1 MKIWWI
7 LVQRDLLMAWRRS
20 SDIFSVVMFF
30 VLAVVLFPLG
40 VGPELDTLRK
50 IAPGIIWVAALL
62 AAMLSLDQLFQS
74 DADDGSLD
82 LLLLAPTPLET
93 IVIAKCCAH
102 WMVTGLP
109 LILVA
114 PILGILLNLPLSGFA
129 VMIITLV
136 ISTPTISLLGS
147 VGAALTIGARRG
159 GVLVAL
165 LILPLLTPILIMS
178 ANAVDLALVGLNYTP
193 LIALLGAFFLICLV
207 VCPFVAAAALRLA
220 AE

>member
-82 LLLLAPTPLET
+82 LLLLAPIPLET

-129 VMIITLV
+129 VMMVTLI

-207 VCPFVAAAALRLA
+207 ICPFVAAAALRLA

>member
-82 LLLLAPTPLET
+82 LLLLAPIPLET

-114 PILGILLNLPLSGFA
+114 PILGILLNLPLAGFA
-129 VMIITLV
+129 VMIITLA

-178 ANAVDLALVGLNYTP
+178 ANAVDLALMGLNYTP

-207 VCPFVAAAALRLA
+207 ICPFVAAAALRLA

>member
-1 MKIWWI
+1 MKAWWA
-7 LVQRDLLMAWRRS
+7 VVRRDLTIAGRRL
-20 SDIFSVVMFF
+20 SDAVAVVMFF

-40 VGPELDTLRK
+40 VGPELEILQR

-82 LLLLAPTPLET
+82 LLVLAPIPLEI
-93 IVIAKCCAH
+93 IVLAKCCAH

-109 LILVA
+109 LILAA
-114 PILGILLNLPLSGFA
+114 PILGFLLNLPATGHF
-129 VMIITLV
+129 VMLITLIV
-136 ISTPTISLLGS
+136 ATPTISLLGS
-147 VGAALTIGARRG
+147 VGAALTVGARRG

-178 ANAVDLALVGLNYTP
+178 ASAVDLALVGLNYVP
-193 LIALLGAFFLICLV
+193 LVLLLLAFFLVSV
-207 VCPFVAAAALRLA
+207 VLCPLASAAALRLA
-220 AE
+220 VE

>member
-82 LLLLAPTPLET
+82 LLLLAPIPLET

-114 PILGILLNLPLSGFA
+114 PILGILLNLPLSGLA
-129 VMIITLV
+129 VMILTLV

-207 VCPFVAAAALRLA
+207 ICPFVAAAALRLA

>member
-82 LLLLAPTPLET
+82 LLLLAPIPLET

-129 VMIITLV
+129 LMIITLV

>member
-1 MKIWWI
+1 M
-7 LVQRDLLMAWRRS
+7 QRDLLMAWRRS

-82 LLLLAPTPLET
+82 LLLLAPIPLET

-114 PILGILLNLPLSGFA
+114 PILGILLNLPLSGFV

>member
-82 LLLLAPTPLET
+82 LLLLAPIPLET
-93 IVIAKCCAH
+93 IAIAKCCAH

>member
-40 VGPELDTLRK
+40 VGPALDTLRK

-82 LLLLAPTPLET
+82 LLLLAPIPLET

>member
-1 MKIWWI
+1 M
-7 LVQRDLLMAWRRS
+7 QRDLLMAWRRS

-50 IAPGIIWVAALL
+50 IARGIIWVAALL
-62 AAMLSLDQLFQS
+62 AAMLSLDQLFQA

-82 LLLLAPTPLET
+82 LLLLAPIPLET

-193 LIALLGAFFLICLV
+193 LIALLGALFLICLV
-207 VCPFVAAAALRLA
+207 VCPFVAAVALRLA

>member
-82 LLLLAPTPLET
+82 LLLLAPIPLET

-178 ANAVDLALVGLNYTP
+178 ANAVDLALVGLNYAP

>member
-82 LLLLAPTPLET
+82 LLLLAPIPLET

-193 LIALLGAFFLICLV
+193 LIALLGALFLICLV

>member
-1 MKIWWI
+1 MKAWWA
-7 LVQRDLLMAWRRS
+7 VVRRDLTIAGRRL
-20 SDIFSVVMFF
+20 SDAVAVVMFF

-40 VGPELDTLRK
+40 VGPELEILQR

-82 LLLLAPTPLET
+82 LLVLAPIPLEI
-93 IVIAKCCAH
+93 IVLAKCCAH

-109 LILVA
+109 LILA
-114 PILGILLNLPLSGFA
+114 TPILGFLLNLPATGHF
-129 VMIITLV
+129 VMLITLIV
-136 ISTPTISLLGS
+136 ATPTISLLGS
-147 VGAALTIGARRG
+147 VGAALTVGARRG

-178 ANAVDLALVGLNYTP
+178 ASAVDLALVGLNYVP
-193 LIALLGAFFLICLV
+193 LVLLLLAFFLVSV
-207 VCPFVAAAALRLA
+207 VLCPLASAAALRLA
-220 AE
+220 VE

>member
-82 LLLLAPTPLET
+82 LLLLAPIPLET
-93 IVIAKCCAH
+93 IVIA
-102 WMVTGLP
+102 
-109 LILVA
+109 
-114 PILGILLNLPLSGFA
+114 
-129 VMIITLV
+129 
-136 ISTPTISLLGS
+136 
-147 VGAALTIGARRG
+147 
-159 GVLVAL
+159 
-165 LILPLLTPILIMS
+165 
-178 ANAVDLALVGLNYTP
+178 
-193 LIALLGAFFLICLV
+193 
-207 VCPFVAAAALRLA
+207 
-220 AE
+220 

>member
-1 MKIWWI
+1 M
-7 LVQRDLLMAWRRS
+7 
-20 SDIFSVVMFF
+20 
-30 VLAVVLFPLG
+30 
-40 VGPELDTLRK
+40 GPELDTLRK

-82 LLLLAPTPLET
+82 LLLLAPIPLET

-207 VCPFVAAAALRLA
+207 ICPFVAAAALRLA

>member
-1 MKIWWI
+1 MRIWWI
-7 LVQRDLLMAWRRS
+7 LLQRDLLMAWRRS
-20 SDIFSVVMFF
+20 SDIFSVVFF
-30 VLAVVLFPLG
+30 FILAVVLFPLG

-82 LLLLAPTPLET
+82 LLLLAPIPLET
-93 IVIAKCCAH
+93 IVVAKCCAH

-114 PILGILLNLPLSGFA
+114 PILGILLNLPLSGLA
-129 VMIITLV
+129 VMMITLV

-178 ANAVDLALVGLNYTP
+178 ANAVDLALVGLNYSP
-193 LIALLGAFFLICLV
+193 LILLLGAFFLICLV
-207 VCPFVAAAALRLA
+207 ICPFVAAAALRLA

>member
-1 MKIWWI
+1 M
-7 LVQRDLLMAWRRS
+7 QRDLLMAWRRS

-50 IAPGIIWVAALL
+50 IAPGIIWVA
-62 AAMLSLDQLFQS
+62 MLSLDQLFQS

-82 LLLLAPTPLET
+82 LLLLAPIPLET

-193 LIALLGAFFLICLV
+193 LIALLGALFLICLV
-207 VCPFVAAAALRLA
+207 ICPFVAAAALRLA

>member
-1 MKIWWI
+1 MRAWCAII
-7 LVQRDLLMAWRRS
+7 RRDLMIAGRRI
-20 SDIFSVVMFF
+20 SDVCAVIMFF
-30 VLAVVLFPLG
+30 VLAVILFPLG
-40 VGPELDTLRK
+40 VGPDLQILQR
-50 IAPGIIWVAALL
+50 IAPGIIWVVALL

-82 LLLLAPTPLET
+82 LLLLAPIPLET

-193 LIALLGAFFLICLV
+193 LIALLGALFLICLV
-207 VCPFVAAAALRLA
+207 ICPFVAAAALRLA

>member
-1 MKIWWI
+1 MRIWWI
-7 LVQRDLLMAWRRS
+7 LVQRDLLMAWRSS

-40 VGPELDTLRK
+40 VGPEVDTLRK

-82 LLLLAPTPLET
+82 LLLVAPIPLET

-109 LILVA
+109 LIMVA

-178 ANAVDLALVGLNYTP
+178 ANAIDLALVGLNYTP

-207 VCPFVAAAALRLA
+207 ICPFVAAAALRLA

>member
-1 MKIWWI
+1 MRVWWI

-30 VLAVVLFPLG
+30 ILAVVLFPLG

-82 LLLLAPTPLET
+82 LLLLAPIPLET

-114 PILGILLNLPLSGFA
+114 PILGILLNLPLSGLA
-129 VMIITLV
+129 VMILTLV

-207 VCPFVAAAALRLA
+207 ICPFVAAAALRLA

>member
-1 MKIWWI
+1 M
-7 LVQRDLLMAWRRS
+7 QRDLLMAWRRS

-82 LLLLAPTPLET
+82 LLLLAPIPLET

-165 LILPLLTPILIMS
+165 LMLPLLTPILIMS

>member
-1 MKIWWI
+1 MRAWWI

-82 LLLLAPTPLET
+82 LLLLAPIPLET

-129 VMIITLV
+129 VMMVTLI

-193 LIALLGAFFLICLV
+193 LIALLGALFLICLV
-207 VCPFVAAAALRLA
+207 ICPFVAAAALRLA

>member
-82 LLLLAPTPLET
+82 LLLLAPIPLET

-129 VMIITLV
+129 VMMVTLV

-193 LIALLGAFFLICLV
+193 LIALLGALFLICLV
-207 VCPFVAAAALRLA
+207 ICPFVAAAGLRLA

>member
-82 LLLLAPTPLET
+82 LLLLAPIPLET

-114 PILGILLNLPLSGFA
+114 PILGILLNLPLSGFV

-193 LIALLGAFFLICLV
+193 LIALLGALFLICLV

>member
-1 MKIWWI
+1 MRAWWI
-7 LVQRDLLMAWRRS
+7 LVQRDLLMARRRS

-30 VLAVVLFPLG
+30 ILAVVLFPLG

-82 LLLLAPTPLET
+82 LLLLAPIPLET

-129 VMIITLV
+129 VMMVTLI

>member
-50 IAPGIIWVAALL
+50 IAAGIIWVAALL
-62 AAMLSLDQLFQS
+62 AAMLALDQLLQS

-82 LLLLAPTPLET
+82 LLLLAPIPLET

>member
-1 MKIWWI
+1 MRIWWI
-7 LVQRDLLMAWRRS
+7 LVQRDLLMAGRRS

-82 LLLLAPTPLET
+82 LLLLAPIPLET

-114 PILGILLNLPLSGFA
+114 PILGILLNLPLSGLA
-129 VMIITLV
+129 VMILTLV

>member
-1 MKIWWI
+1 MKAWWA
-7 LVQRDLLMAWRRS
+7 VVRRDLTIAGRRL
-20 SDIFSVVMFF
+20 SDAVAVVMFF

-40 VGPELDTLRK
+40 VGPELEILQR

-82 LLLLAPTPLET
+82 LLVLAPIPLET
-93 IVIAKCCAH
+93 IVLAKCCAH

-109 LILVA
+109 LILA
-114 PILGILLNLPLSGFA
+114 TPILGFLLNLPATGHF
-129 VMIITLV
+129 VMLITLIV
-136 ISTPTISLLGS
+136 ATPTISLLGS
-147 VGAALTIGARRG
+147 VGAALTVGARRG

-178 ANAVDLALVGLNYTP
+178 ASAVDLALVGLNYVP
-193 LIALLGAFFLICLV
+193 LVLLLLAFFLVSV
-207 VCPFVAAAALRLA
+207 VLCPLASAAALRLA
-220 AE
+220 VE

>member
-82 LLLLAPTPLET
+82 LLLLAPIPLET

-109 LILVA
+109 LIVVA

>member
-1 MKIWWI
+1 MRIWWI
-7 LVQRDLLMAWRRS
+7 LVQRDLLMAGRRS

-30 VLAVVLFPLG
+30 ILAVVLFPLG

-82 LLLLAPTPLET
+82 LLLLAPIPLET

-114 PILGILLNLPLSGFA
+114 PILGILLNLPLSGLA
-129 VMIITLV
+129 VMILTLV

-207 VCPFVAAAALRLA
+207 ICPFVAAAALRLA

>member
-40 VGPELDTLRK
+40 VGPELDTIRK

-82 LLLLAPTPLET
+82 LLLLAPIPLET

-114 PILGILLNLPLSGFA
+114 PILGILLNLPLSGFV

-193 LIALLGAFFLICLV
+193 LIALLGALFLICLV

>member
-1 MKIWWI
+1 
-7 LVQRDLLMAWRRS
+7 MAWRRS
-20 SDIFSVVMFF
+20 SVIFSVVMVF

-82 LLLLAPTPLET
+82 LLLLAPIPLET

-114 PILGILLNLPLSGFA
+114 PILGILLNLPLSGLA

-207 VCPFVAAAALRLA
+207 ICPFVAAAALRLA